1 MKHLKLSGH
10 RPSPSVQNAKTEIIK
25 CYTCKEEF
33 SSYWNLMNHRKQ
45 RHPSNRMCKY
55 FLKNQC
61 VHGSDCWYR
70 HEEPME
76 TDSPA
81 YEKGIEF
88 RCYVCGNVFAN
99 RNSLMDH
106 RRNNHPSI
114 VLCSNFTEGKC
125 ERSDTECWF
134 KHEYKEAQAK
144 PTHTPSE
151 EQVFQSA
158 SPNAAPPDQEQ
169 SIMMF
174 LNVVLQKMSKLET
187 MFQQMKE

>member
-1 MKHLKLSGH
+1 MVPTVGIDMRSQWKQILQPMKKELNSG
-10 RPSPSVQNAKTEIIK
+10 VMFVEMFLLTE
-25 CYTCKEEF
+25 TVL
-33 SSYWNLMNHRKQ
+33 WT
-45 RHPSNRMCKY
+45 
-55 FLKNQC
+55 
-61 VHGSDCWYR
+61 
-70 HEEPME
+70 
-76 TDSPA
+76 TD
-81 YEKGIEF
+81 E
-88 RCYVCGNVFAN
+88 
-99 RNSLMDH
+99 
-106 RRNNHPSI
+106 I

-187 MFQQMKE
+187 MFQQMKQ